1 LLDTVTSTTLTS
13 AGPLFNRNYFGVFT
27 DQFIENNSK
36 QYFQIEPKE
45 VVQRGMKLKYFSPE
59 MMGTLEIL
67 DIVDAKG
74 KALDK
79 ATCNT

>member
-1 LLDTVTSTTLTS
+1 
-13 AGPLFNRNYFGVFT
+13 
-27 DQFIENNSK
+27 
-36 QYFQIEPKE
+36 
-45 VVQRGMKLKYFSPE
+45 

-79 ATCNT
+79 ATCNTWQVYVLTDVELKGREILYE